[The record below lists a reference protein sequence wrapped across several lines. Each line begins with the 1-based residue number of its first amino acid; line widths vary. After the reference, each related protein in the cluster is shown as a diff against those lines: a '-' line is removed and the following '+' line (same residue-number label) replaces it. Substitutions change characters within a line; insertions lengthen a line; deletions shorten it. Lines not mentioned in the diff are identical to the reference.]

1 MLEKLINI
9 PYFGKGMND
18 ELNGNGTKIT
28 VNKEKVN
35 IQ

>member
-1 MLEKLINI
+1 MINI
-9 PYFGKGMND
+9 LYFEKGMNK
-18 ELNGNGTKIT
+18 ESNGNGTKIT